1 MFMLCGT
8 FENNEKTG
16 KNVKPRQE
24 DISEISGKQID
35 VIFENTCISSNLNVP
50 RSRTTTAQS
59 TVNGI

>member
-8 FENNEKTG
+8 FENNGKTG

-35 VIFENTCISSNLNVP
+35 AIF
-50 RSRTTTAQS
+50 
-59 TVNGI
+59 